1 MIFNTKD
8 EVFFRNNGYLIKKTS
23 DQKNLNILR
32 DKILKFI
39 ILKKPSL
46 KKKNPFK
53 NQEIFLNTFHKY
65 IKKNELNNLRLFV
78 IDKIN
83 KDESFSEKY
92 YNVGKNLLDF
102 LVGNELAMQSKIN
115 LSIQIPNDNDSMLP
129 MHSDIYAGESPFEA
143 NLWIPLVNVESDT
156 RSMFITSPKYNKKI
170 DKIIRDTKK
179 LTILQ
184 IYNKNKKKFKF
195 LKIRYG
201 EILIFSPVILHGNV
215 VNKTKYT
222 RFSLNCRFKSLLS
235 PYDVFTKT
243 HRNIPHFFKPLNIK
257 PFTKVGF
264 NFIKKINEKK

>member
-1 MIFNTKD
+1 MNFTVKD
-8 EVFFRNNGYLIKKTS
+8 EVFFRNHGYLIKKTS
-23 DQKNLNILR
+23 DQKNLDLLR
-32 DKILKFI
+32 NKILKFI
-39 ILKKPSL
+39 TLKKPHL
-46 KKKNPFK
+46 KKKSSNI
-53 NQEIFLNTFHKY
+53 NQEIFLSSFHKY
-65 IKKNELNNLRLFV
+65 IKKNELNDLRLFV

-83 KDESFSEKY
+83 KDKNFSNEY
-92 YNVGKNLLDF
+92 YQVGKNLLDF

-143 NLWIPLVNVESDT
+143 NLWIPLVNVEADS

-170 DKIIRDTKK
+170 DKIIRGTKK

-201 EILIFSPVILHGNV
+201 EVLVFSPVILHGNV

-257 PFTKVGF
+257 PFTRIGF

>member
-1 MIFNTKD
+1 MNFNAKD
-8 EVFFRNNGYLIKKTS
+8 EAFFRNHGYLIKKTN
-23 DQKNLNILR
+23 DQKSLDILR
-32 DKILKFI
+32 NKILKYI
-39 ILKKPSL
+39 ILKKSSL
-46 KKKNPFK
+46 GKRYINKKE
-53 NQEIFLNTFHKY
+53 EIFLSSFHKNM
-65 IKKNELNNLRLFV
+65 KKKELNDLRLFV
-78 IDKIN
+78 INKIN
-83 KDESFSEKY
+83 SDKTFSKEY

-102 LVGNELAMQSKIN
+102 LVGNELAMQNKIN
-115 LSIQIPNDNDSMLP
+115 LSIQIPNDSDSMLP

-143 NLWIPLVNVESDT
+143 NLWIPLTNVEPDS

-170 DKIIRDTKK
+170 DQMIRDTRK

-195 LKIRYG
+195 LKINYG
-201 EILIFSPVILHGNV
+201 EILVFSPIMLHGNV

-235 PYDVFTKT
+235 PYDVFNKT

-257 PFTKVGF
+257 PFTQIGF